1 MKIVEGATKNLGA
14 PSTCRIGL
22 DLHTCSVARGRQSDF
37 KRIYGMTVILA
48 VVDSRIAQFHQQL
61 RSHLVQFALS
71 DQLAVVL
78 PPVE

>member
-22 DLHTCSVARGRQSDF
+22 DLHTCSVARGRQSDS

-48 VVDSRIAQFHQQL
+48 VVDSRIAQFHQL

>member
-22 DLHTCSVARGRQSDF
+22 DLHTCSVARGQQSDS

-48 VVDSRIAQFHQQL
+48 VVDSRIAQF
-61 RSHLVQFALS
+61 QFTLS